1 MTSDILI
8 SGMEFYARHGC
19 FAEEKIIGTR
29 FRVDLKLTADV
40 SIAAQTDDITKT
52 VNYQSVYL
60 EVKKIM
66 DQPVNILESICFKI
80 LQMVKSNF
88 PTVIHAEVTVN
99 KLNPALGG
107 KVESV
112 AVCSKF

>member
-1 MTSDILI
+1 MNSDILI
-8 SGMEFYARHGC
+8 SGMEFYALHGC

-29 FRVDLKLTADV
+29 FKVDLILTADL
-40 SIAAQTDDITKT
+40 SLAAQNDDITKT

-66 DQPVNILESICFKI
+66 DQPVNILETICFKI
-80 LQMVKSNF
+80 LQMIKSNF
-88 PTVIHAEVTVN
+88 PSVIHAEVTVY
-99 KLNPALGG
+99 KLNPAIGG

>member
-1 MTSDILI
+1 MTGDILI

-29 FRVDLKLTADV
+29 FRVDLKLSADI
-40 SIAAQTDDITKT
+40 SYAAQNDDITKT

-66 DQPVNILESICFKI
+66 SQPVNILENVCFKI
-80 LQMVKSNF
+80 LEMVKTQF
-88 PTVIHAEVTVN
+88 PQVINAEVTVY
-99 KLNPALGG
+99 KLNPAIGG
-107 KVESV
+107 KVEHVS
-112 AVCSKF
+112 VCSKF

>member
-1 MTSDILI
+1 MYSEIVI
-8 SGMEFYARHGC
+8 SGMEFYALHGC

-29 FRVDLKLTADV
+29 FKVDLKLTVD
-40 SIAAQTDDITKT
+40 ITYAAQNDDITKT
-52 VNYQSVYL
+52 VNYQLVYL

-66 DQPVNILESICFKI
+66 DQPVNILESICYKI
-80 LQMVKSNF
+80 LQMVQSNF
-88 PTVIHAEVTVN
+88 PIVIHAEVTVH

-112 AVCSKF
+112 SVCSRF